1 MSNANHDEKK
11 YSLDELKNC
20 NWSNT
25 KKFTFANKVFTG
37 KVIKVY
43 DGDTITVA
51 LYVFGGFYK
60 FSVRMDGYDTPEI
73 KPKKGTT
80 EEKAVEKKWG
90 IRARDFLA
98 GMVMNK
104 IVTLNCKDYD
114 KYGRILGEVLLGG
127 KNINYIMIKDGYS
140 RLYDGGH
147 KDTWDFTAFEKKWK
161 RDQKLKQKNAKEK
174 EVIEK
179 ETSEYKTEHALL

>member
-1 MSNANHDEKK
+1 MGCIISNMASANQNEKK

-25 KKFTFANKVFTG
+25 KKFTFADKVFTA

-51 LYVFGGFYK
+51 LYVFGDYHK

-73 KPKKGTT
+73 KPKKGTP
-80 EEKAVEKKWG
+80 EEKAEEKKWG
-90 IRARDFLA
+90 VRARDFLA
-98 GMVMNK
+98 DMVMNK

-114 KYGRILGEVLLGG
+114 KYGRILGEVLLDG

-147 KDTWDFTAFEKKWK
+147 KDTWDFTTFEKKWK
-161 RDQKLKQKNAKEK
+161 RDQKLKQKESELENENEK
-174 EVIEK
+174 EN
-179 ETSEYKTEHALL
+179 LL